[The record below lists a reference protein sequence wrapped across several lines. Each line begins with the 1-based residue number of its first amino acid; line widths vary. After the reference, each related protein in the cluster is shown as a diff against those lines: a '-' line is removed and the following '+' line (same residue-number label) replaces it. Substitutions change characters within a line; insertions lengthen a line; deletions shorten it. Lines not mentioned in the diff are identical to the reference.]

1 MIGDFLDKRVWYVGD
16 RNVACRSGSH
26 VHGIRPNTAQCN
38 HLALGQAVDNML
50 ADAHAFGDDR
60 IGIMCDA
67 DEVILS
73 GDGNF
78 DDLCIDRGKGFHL
91 QLVPLA

>member
-1 MIGDFLDKRVWYVGD
+1 
-16 RNVACRSGSH
+16 
-26 VHGIRPNTAQCN
+26 
-38 HLALGQAVDNML
+38 ML

-60 IGIMCDA
+60 IGIVCDA

-78 DDLCIDRGKGFHL
+78 DDLCIDRGEGFHL
-91 QLVPLA
+91 QLIALT